1 MGEVNKS
8 FRYHDSQYV
17 RMLSED
23 KMSKIVTLDKSS
35 GVREREWVGKRIIPI
50 LALLVVIAITVG
62 LFFFY
67 GYYPDKIEELKAYG
81 YLGAF
86 LISFIFN
93 ATIILPV
100 GNIVVLSALGAT
112 LPSAAVVG
120 LVGGAGAAVGEITGY
135 IAGYSGRGLVAK
147 SGLYSRVEEWVKRWG
162 ALTIFVLSLVPFI
175 FDLAG
180 IAAGAL
186 RFPFWRFIFL
196 CWLGRTILYVTLVVL
211 AAMGLKV
218 LLPLFG

>member
-1 MGEVNKS
+1 
-8 FRYHDSQYV
+8 
-17 RMLSED
+17 MLSED

-135 IAGYSGRGLVAK
+135 IAGYSGRGFVAK

>member
-1 MGEVNKS
+1 M
-8 FRYHDSQYV
+8 
-17 RMLSED
+17 
-23 KMSKIVTLDKSS
+23 
-35 GVREREWVGKRIIPI
+35 
-50 LALLVVIAITVG
+50 
-62 LFFFY
+62 
-67 GYYPDKIEELKAYG
+67 
-81 YLGAF
+81 
-86 LISFIFN
+86 
-93 ATIILPV
+93 PV